1 MFSKFASG
9 LSGHGQLLAAHV
21 DMVSVQKAA
30 QRMLATVEGKVATKA
45 LAAVGK
51 FGRDKVK
58 SEIPTRYK
66 SVRKAIAWRHVKRK
80 YNAGGRAVKVGAGVG
95 PNILRRKRLTDKQQ
109 AKASQ
114 LREKIA
120 TTQKSRKDSKRAGVG
135 IDKANV
141 HWWFSGTQNRITGT
155 KRGRVGGKR
164 GRGGWKGKSVRLD
177 TGGKKANR
185 GRMPAQARPI
195 MVTLSGYSGNIREII
210 RVYVSEGI
218 TIEGNRNK

>member
-21 DMVSVQKAA
+21 DMVAVQKAA

-66 SVRKAIAWRHVKRK
+66 SVRKAVAWRHMKRK

-95 PNILRRKRLTDKQQ
+95 PNILRKKRLTAKQQ
-109 AKASQ
+109 VRADK

-120 TTQKSRKDSKRAGVG
+120 TTQKARKDSKRPGVG
-135 IDKANV
+135 MDKANI
-141 HWWFSGTQNRITGT
+141 HWWFAGTQNRMTGT
-155 KRGRVGGKR
+155 KRGRIGGKR
-164 GRGGWKGKSVRLD
+164 GKGGWKGIPIRVD

-185 GRMPAQARPI
+185 GRMPPQARPI